1 MLPLSTMA
9 VLCAAF
15 FFSGAVDAVCGGG
28 GLISIP
34 VLMMTG
40 VPAHSIMGIN
50 QCVSTPG
57 IFLSYAKYR
66 KSGFISR
73 RPAICAAVVSLAGS
87 ALGARIN
94 LLIPE
99 FILKIILIALVPLI
113 GGIVLFCR
121 NLGAENRME
130 ELSVRTITVWSLV
143 IGFFIGL
150 YQGFYG
156 AGSGTLFLL
165 AFSLILKMDLV
176 TASGTTKFVLIA
188 AVTMGAVTYALSGVV
203 IWPIVLP
210 AVLFNVAGSY
220 VGTIIA
226 VRKGARIIRPM
237 FAVIL
242 VLLVIRIISD
252 LAAGA

>member
-1 MLPLSTMA
+1 
-9 VLCAAF
+9 
-15 FFSGAVDAVCGGG
+15 
-28 GLISIP
+28 
-34 VLMMTG
+34 
-40 VPAHSIMGIN
+40 
-50 QCVSTPG
+50 
-57 IFLSYAKYR
+57 
-66 KSGFISR
+66 
-73 RPAICAAVVSLAGS
+73 
-87 ALGARIN
+87 
-94 LLIPE
+94 
-99 FILKIILIALVPLI
+99 
-113 GGIVLFCR
+113 
-121 NLGAENRME
+121 ME
-130 ELSVRTITVWSLV
+130 EFSVRTITVWSIM

-188 AVTMGAVTYALSGVV
+188 AVTMRAVTYALSGVV